1 MDAGDQERV
10 MATAKALNAQAR
22 QWVWAGTTWK
32 TVAEAAK
39 AAGVPIREVQDW
51 IRDRRV
57 IALQRDGVVLL
68 PSYEFGADGM
78 PLPVLAT
85 VMAEFN
91 GMYDDMSVA
100 AFFESRSSFLR
111 GLRPREI
118 VSSDPERVAAAAK
131 FDTDTVKH
139 P

>member
-1 MDAGDQERV
+1 MDAGDQERG
-10 MATAKALNAQAR
+10 MATAEALNAQAV
-22 QWVWAGTTWK
+22 QLVWAGTTWK

-39 AAGVPIREVQDW
+39 AAGVPIREVQEW

-57 IALQRDGVVLL
+57 FALQRDGVVLL
-68 PSYEFGADGM
+68 PAYAFDSDGM
-78 PLPVLAT
+78 PLVAVAK

-91 GMYDDMSVA
+91 GLYDDMGVA

-118 VSSDPERVAAAAK
+118 VSSDPDRVAAAAK
-131 FDTDTVKH
+131 FDTDTVKY

>member
-57 IALQRDGVVLL
+57 LALQRDGVVLL
-68 PSYEFGADGM
+68 PAYAFDSDGM
-78 PLPVLAT
+78 PRDVLAK

-91 GMYDDMSVA
+91 GLYDDMGVA
-100 AFFESRSSFLR
+100 AFFESPSSFLT
-111 GLRPREI
+111 GLRPRELMT
-118 VSSDPERVAAAAK
+118 SDPDRVAAAAK
-131 FDTDTVKH
+131 FDIDTIKH

>member
-1 MDAGDQERV
+1 VEAGDQERV
-10 MATAKALNAQAR
+10 MASAEALNAQAR
-22 QWVWAGTTWK
+22 QLVWAGTTWK
-32 TVAEAAK
+32 TMADAAK
-39 AAGVPIREVQDW
+39 AAGVPIKEVQDW

-68 PSYEFGADGM
+68 PAYALDADGM
-78 PLPVLAT
+78 PLAVLAR

-91 GMYDDMSVA
+91 GMYDDMGVA

-118 VSSDPERVAAAAK
+118 VASDPDRVAAAAK
-131 FDTDTVKH
+131 FYTD
-139 P
+139 PIMYP